1 MKASWHP
8 FTFYSQDSHPLACS
22 GYYSGKVGRLLTVRL
37 ARRNNGTS
45 EPEHILYL
53 FVASMVLVPF
63 SLVLYG
69 VGVVRHVHW
78 FGLVFSQFLLAN
90 SNALCVSAAL
100 TYAISSYRELS
111 GGMVVTCVLIRNTLS
126 FAINY
131 AITPWLEATG
141 YLNTYVTVAVIGFV
155 WNASLFGVVRWGR
168 RMREATAQRYWRDVK
183 RAREKGLS
191 E

>member
-1 MKASWHP
+1 M
-8 FTFYSQDSHPLACS
+8 
-22 GYYSGKVGRLLTVRL
+22 RL

-155 WNASLFGVVRWGR
+155 WNASLFGMVRWGR

>member
-1 MKASWHP
+1 M
-8 FTFYSQDSHPLACS
+8 
-22 GYYSGKVGRLLTVRL
+22 LTVRL
-37 ARRNNGTS
+37 ARRNNGIS

-69 VGVVRHVHW
+69 VGVVYHTHW

-155 WNASLFGVVRWGR
+155 WNASLFGMVRWGR
-168 RMREATAQRYWRDVK
+168 RMREASAERYWRDVK
-183 RAREKGLS
+183 KAREKGLS

>member
-1 MKASWHP
+1 MKTSWYS
-8 FTFYSQDSHPLACS
+8 FKFYSQGSHPRACS
-22 GYYSGKVGRLLTVRL
+22 GYYSGKVGRMLTVRL
-37 ARRNNGTS
+37 ARRNNGIS

-53 FVASMVLVPF
+53 FVASMVLVPC

-69 VGVVRHVHW
+69 VGVVYHIHW

-155 WNASLFGVVRWGR
+155 WNASLFGMVRWGR